1 MFDGIIDNKFY
12 VDGFKRLF
20 AAVGGMNEDDRE
32 VWLNTPSFDVT
43 DCRSYNINFDNSD
56 QQFAIIKAI
65 NWIPTWFAKVHG
77 KKVSISKHKLT
88 VHNGSFVVRCVYTG
102 SVDGACTWADVAI
115 SYEFVDDEIYCNYVE
130 FIKNSL
136 DTEQSNTKSQI
147 TCWYLKPQIKCK
159 INDDIERV
167 VTSGFEITLEMFEK
181 VLQDGNINC
190 QQLMTDTIVKKVNEF
205 NK

>member
-1 MFDGIIDNKFY
+1 M
-12 VDGFKRLF
+12 VALLF
-20 AAVGGMNEDDRE
+20 V
-32 VWLNTPSFDVT
+32 
-43 DCRSYNINFDNSD
+43 
-56 QQFAIIKAI
+56 
-65 NWIPTWFAKVHG
+65 
-77 KKVSISKHKLT
+77 VSIL
-88 VHNGSFVVRCVYTG
+88 VVLM
-102 SVDGACTWADVAI
+102 GACTWADVAI

-147 TCWYLKPQIKCK
+147 ARCYLKPQIKCKINDNINCQQLMTDTIVKK

-181 VLQDGNINC
+181 VLQDDNINC